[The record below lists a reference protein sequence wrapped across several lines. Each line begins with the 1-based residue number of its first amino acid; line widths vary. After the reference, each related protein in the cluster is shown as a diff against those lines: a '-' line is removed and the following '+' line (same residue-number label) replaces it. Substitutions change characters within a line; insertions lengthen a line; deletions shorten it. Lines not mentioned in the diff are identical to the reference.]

1 MNTKILLVILAIAVI
16 CATACFVL
24 KTPTEKPPT
33 EKPRVSGVAG
43 EIEVPKSEVEA
54 PAFEEEPESL
64 DLGSLI

>member
-24 KTPTEKPPT
+24 IAPTT
-33 EKPRVSGVAG
+33 EKPRVSEVTG

>member
-1 MNTKILLVILAIAVI
+1 MNTKILLVILVIAVI
-16 CATACFVL
+16 CATAYFVL
-24 KTPTEKPPT
+24 KVPT

>member
-24 KTPTEKPPT
+24 KAPT
-33 EKPRVSGVAG
+33 EKPRVSEIAG